1 MDPQTKK
8 RTRDQLDADSEN
20 PQPTSPFP
28 RFLLIESTVQDQ
40 PLSKLSPFVIQK
52 VLVSTAGPP
61 KSVKKLSS
69 GSLLIEVEKPKHAEN
84 LLKLTHF
91 FQIPAKCSPHVSL
104 NTSRGIIRCPD
115 LAGVSEEEIVHE
127 LSMQQVTGARRITVF
142 RDGIRRETN
151 TIVLTFNS
159 AILPK
164 SLKIGYLNV
173 GVDLYIPNPLQC
185 YNCFKY
191 GHHERKCNKNTSKA
205 LCKHCGE
212 VANTHDSTSC
222 KNTVKCA
229 NCGGEHV
236 ATSRTCPVWK
246 REKEIVTIKYRES
259 LSFPEARKIVNSRL
273 NLNNLYSSVTK
284 SSVSA
289 PKEMKDVQ
297 TQTTD
302 VATQTINQ
310 TKPDSS
316 GKSAQ
321 KPAKPAKSNT
331 SPNPASSRSKSPKK
345 TQSDRVPKGSDDEIK
360 KFNRFKC
367 LDEDME
373 AETDHAEP
381 NTNKQGRIIKINN
394 R

>member
-8 RTRDQLDADSEN
+8 RTRYQLDADSEN

-69 GSLLIEVEKPKHAEN
+69 GSLLIEIEKPKHAEN

-127 LSMQQVTGARRITVF
+127 LTMQQVTGARRITVF

-191 GHHERKCNKNTSKA
+191 GHHERKCNKNTSEA

-212 VANTHDSTSC
+212 VANTHDSASC

-259 LSFPEARKIVNSRL
+259 L
-273 NLNNLYSSVTK
+273 
-284 SSVSA
+284 
-289 PKEMKDVQ
+289 
-297 TQTTD
+297 
-302 VATQTINQ
+302 
-310 TKPDSS
+310 
-316 GKSAQ
+316 
-321 KPAKPAKSNT
+321 
-331 SPNPASSRSKSPKK
+331 
-345 TQSDRVPKGSDDEIK
+345 VP
-360 KFNRFKC
+360 
-367 LDEDME
+367 
-373 AETDHAEP
+373 
-381 NTNKQGRIIKINN
+381 
-394 R
+394 